1 MMQRHGGANIHP
13 GWSTTG
19 ADATLWQP
27 PWFVVHDAIKGS
39 ADGRDTLLSESMCF
53 DNALILSMAHSLVDS
68 HSGDAGA
75 VTLGEIASAFGAAGG
90 ASPVFL
96 KKHFPLVDVSL
107 IES

>member
-1 MMQRHGGANIHP
+1 MWTA
-13 GWSTTG
+13 
-19 ADATLWQP
+19 

-75 VTLGEIASAFGAAGG
+75 VTLGEIASEFGRVGG

-96 KKHFPLVDVSL
+96 KKALSSGARFVDRELDVCL
-107 IES
+107 CGR